1 MRIVCSL
8 DNSRFSDLYI
18 SFSGLITSVW
28 VRESYFSFYRLLV
41 IMWFLIP
48 LMTTIRFIS
57 VRIHTTTLRRKFDD
71 AQIFLEAL
79 DERCGAG
86 TFILDDPK
94 LFTPKGCPDI
104 AATKTKKPMGR
115 ADIYWKAPKC
125 GCVNIRYDTVIL
137 MCFFVVCVERL

>member
-1 MRIVCSL
+1 M
-8 DNSRFSDLYI
+8 
-18 SFSGLITSVW
+18 
-28 VRESYFSFYRLLV
+28 
-41 IMWFLIP
+41 
-48 LMTTIRFIS
+48 
-57 VRIHTTTLRRKFDD
+57 RIHTTTLRRKFDD

-86 TFILDDPK
+86 TFMLDDPK

-137 MCFFVVCVERL
+137 MCYFDVCVERLRIISLFIRITSIIHHILCFNNIRYSLFIIQFMRTFST

>member
-1 MRIVCSL
+1 MSTIH
-8 DNSRFSDLYI
+8 
-18 SFSGLITSVW
+18 
-28 VRESYFSFYRLLV
+28 
-41 IMWFLIP
+41 FL
-48 LMTTIRFIS
+48 S

-79 DERCGAG
+79 DERCGTG

-115 ADIYWKAPKC
+115 ADIYWRAPKC
-125 GCVNIRYDTVIL
+125 GCVNIRYDAVIL
-137 MCFFVVCVERL
+137 MYYFDVTFVLLRVTCINLLIRIIIHQLCFDNIRDSIHKNMHELPGL